1 MTPDDIIKLL
11 DATCICG
18 ARKLHDPIQHAF
30 AADLM
35 SDVLR
40 LNTEGLLLITGM
52 ANPQVIRTAEMADI
66 PFILF
71 VRDKQITAEM
81 QQLAEENEILLLRC
95 RQSMFRVCGE
105 LYKAGLHM
113 EFNFNLEGGNFSR
126 AGTAS
131 SEIKKI
137 LKQLNVDALLIKRIV
152 VALYEAEVNVVA
164 HAYEGVMNVVLDGK
178 SIVVTITDKGPGIP
192 DIAKAMQEGFSTA
205 SPEVREM
212 GFGAGMGLPNMKK
225 NCDRLNIEST
235 VNVGTKVTMTTYLR

>member
-1 MTPDDIIKLL
+1 
-11 DATCICG
+11 
-18 ARKLHDPIQHAF
+18 
-30 AADLM
+30 
-35 SDVLR
+35 
-40 LNTEGLLLITGM
+40 
-52 ANPQVIRTAEMADI
+52 
-66 PFILF
+66 
-71 VRDKQITAEM
+71 
-81 QQLAEENEILLLRC
+81 
-95 RQSMFRVCGE
+95 
-105 LYKAGLHM
+105 M

-212 GFGAGMGLPNMKK
+212 GFGAGMGLPNMEK